1 MDHWRP
7 NDSSIQVMVYT
18 SAFGMGIDVANID
31 LVIKAFTT
39 IGYVILRAKSEEDV
53 LSHFRVLGGEE
64 PLTTAISILP
74 KSLVLKEYQSIYK
87 KENWSACSHWSKWWM
102 RPTHLG
108 E

>member
-1 MDHWRP
+1 MSFTGTSGIYNNW
-7 NDSSIQVMVYT
+7 VY
-18 SAFGMGIDVANID
+18 A
-31 LVIKAFTT
+31 
-39 IGYVILRAKSEEDV
+39 ILRAKSEEDV
-53 LSHFRVLGGEE
+53 LSLFRVLGGEE

-74 KSLVLKEYQSIYK
+74 KSLVLKEYQSIHK